1 VELYEGM
8 KGSKREVVIN
18 TEWGALGNTG
28 RYPEYS
34 TVQYSTVQYS
44 DDLMLCSVSTLSAP
58 GGT

>member
-1 VELYEGM
+1 MELYEGV

-28 RYPEYS
+28 RYFG
-34 TVQYSTVQYS
+34 
-44 DDLMLCSVSTLSAP
+44 LLVSRVDKLLVCLVWTLSAP

>member
-1 VELYEGM
+1 MELYEGV

-28 RYPEYS
+28 RCFGLLVS
-34 TVQYSTVQYS
+34 RVDQLLV
-44 DDLMLCSVSTLSAP
+44 CSVWTLSAP